1 MNWLKNL
8 LQRWLEVKV
17 QHQCEHQW
25 EILKTVQVEELY
37 QMPDIVLRSGM
48 RIHNIDSKTYKI
60 PKTKYIMT
68 CKKCG
73 DLKAEIL

>member
-8 LQRWLEVKV
+8 LQCWLEVKV

-37 QMPDIVLRSGM
+37 QMPDIVMRSGM
-48 RIHNIDSKTYKI
+48 RIPNIDSRTYKI

-68 CKKCG
+68 CKKSG
-73 DLKAEIL
+73 DLKAEVL

>member
-8 LQRWLEVKV
+8 LQEWLEVKV
-17 QHQCEHQW
+17 QHQCGHKW
-25 EILKTVQVEELY
+25 EVLEEKAVEELF
-37 QMPDIVLRSGM
+37 QMPPVQYGDRWELP
-48 RIHNIDSKTYKI
+48 NLDTNTYKLI
-60 PKTKYIMT
+60 KTKYIMT